1 MRTWAEFGRFIGT
14 WVRCTAGRQASG
26 RTAFGAGCATVAA
39 ICLVPGTSLGRLAA
53 EPPAGIG
60 DPSLLPRPADEA
72 NPGLHFLLVDDTRIP
87 HVRVSWTGEDGKEVV
102 LEGDRRYQAPAE
114 RTPLGGNLDCFVA
127 LGGTRLDKQA
137 GDPDGAIVRM
147 GLYKRDPVKP
157 LFEGLATDSPIHI
170 VLSNIVFDKR
180 AVVKPETGVQH
191 IKYSPDALA
200 ECGLAGAAFELYNT
214 VSPTDT
220 LRGSITADN
229 GRLGVLATGGEGG
242 GTFLV
247 KQEPD
252 GSYTLRATVPYALLR
267 HVKDPWNLTKPGTF
281 LEPLHFH
288 LEYEAVP
295 AERSEPEA
303 TVVNPSENAPTL
315 PE

>member
-1 MRTWAEFGRFIGT
+1 MAAGL
-14 WVRCTAGRQASG
+14 CLTALAVHGQPVVEGSG
-26 RTAFGAGCATVAA
+26 GKESGEGATSIDAPVA
-39 ICLVPGTSLGRLAA
+39 I
-53 EPPAGIG
+53 PA
-60 DPSLLPRPADEA
+60 
-72 NPGLHFLLVDDTRIP
+72 LHFLVVDDTRIP
-87 HVRVSWTGEDGKEVV
+87 HVRVSWKAENGEEIV
-102 LEGDRRYQAPAE
+102 LEGERRYQAPAE

-137 GDPDGAIVRM
+137 GDPDGAIVRI

-157 LFEGLATDSPIHI
+157 LFEGLVSDSPIEI
-170 VLSNIVFDKR
+170 VLSNIVFDKPAIVR
-180 AVVKPETGVQH
+180 PETGVQH

-229 GRLGVLATGGEGG
+229 GRLGVLAQDGGAFAV
-242 GTFLV
+242 TA
-247 KQEPD
+247 EPD
-252 GSYTLRATVPYALLR
+252 GSYTLRATIPYALLR
-267 HVKDPWNLTKPGTF
+267 HVKDPWHLTTPGTF

-295 AERSEPEA
+295 AARAVPPEA
-303 TVVNPSENAPTL
+303 APNPSENAVPQ
-315 PE
+315 PD

>member
-1 MRTWAEFGRFIGT
+1 MAAALCVTP
-14 WVRCTAGRQASG
+14 
-26 RTAFGAGCATVAA
+26 VAA
-39 ICLVPGTSLGRLAA
+39 LGQPVT
-53 EPPAGIG
+53 EPPAGVGSGEGADSI
-60 DPSLLPRPADEA
+60 DAPAA
-72 NPGLHFLLVDDTRIP
+72 VPAPALHFLVVDDTRIP
-87 HVRVSWTGEDGKEVV
+87 HVRVSWKTESGEEVV

-137 GDPDGAIVRM
+137 GDPDGAIVRI

-157 LFEGLATDSPIHI
+157 LFEGLVSDSSIEI

-180 AVVKPETGVQH
+180 AIVRPETGVQH

-220 LRGSITADN
+220 LKGSITADN
-229 GRLGVLATGGEGG
+229 GRLGVLAHDG
-242 GTFLV
+242 GTFTV
-247 KQEPD
+247 TPEPD

-267 HVKDPWNLTKPGTF
+267 HVKDPWHLTKPGTF

-295 AERSEPEA
+295 ADRVMPPEV
-303 TVVNPSENAPTL
+303 TTNPSENATPQ
-315 PE
+315 PD